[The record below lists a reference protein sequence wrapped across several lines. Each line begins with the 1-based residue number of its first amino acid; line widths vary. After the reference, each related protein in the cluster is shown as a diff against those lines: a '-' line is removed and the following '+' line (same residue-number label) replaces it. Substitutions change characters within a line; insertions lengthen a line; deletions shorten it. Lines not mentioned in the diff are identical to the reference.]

1 MPRRDTSPWY
11 APLALSVDAIGVFA
25 PVLVIFTIHGE
36 RRPLAAAVVAALCW
50 ISVRAAHRRYGG
62 RTLGVGEFRGLLAA
76 VHDWLVLLG
85 VLAALRALTGESSS
99 LSNAALALCPALLV
113 TGLSGWAIHRHLVR
127 QRHQARA
134 VRRVL
139 VVGEAGPVEAVSAQL
154 AARTD
159 HPYVVIGTVPA
170 GTGVLT
176 SGIPELGRLPDAASA
191 PEPAEAAADRP
202 AALAAPLAPDVRP
215 VDAPGDLVP
224 DGPEGG
230 TVVAAARRN
239 GADLVLIVPGSQ
251 LTGERLRRLVWAVQD
266 AGLALAVSSGLV
278 EVARRRITVATA
290 AGLNLLHVAAPQR
303 RGPQPRMKATFDRVA
318 AALGLMVLAPL
329 MVLLAL
335 AVRVDSAGPVLFRQ
349 TRIGYRGEPFTL
361 WKFRTMVNGAERL
374 RPALERAN
382 DLSSGP
388 LFKMRRDPRCTRVG
402 RLLRRTSLDELPQLI
417 NVLRGHMSLVGPR
430 PPLPEEVAR
439 YGVVELRRLGV
450 RPGMTGLW
458 QVSGRSELS
467 WDEGL
472 ALDLAYADNWSM
484 TGDLDVLAR
493 TMRAVVDGRGAY

>member
-11 APLALSVDAIGVFA
+11 APLALIADIIGVFV
-25 PVLVIFTIHGE
+25 PVLLIFTFDGE
-36 RRPLAAAVVAALCW
+36 SRPFAAAVVAALCW

-76 VHDWLVLLG
+76 VHDWLILLG
-85 VLAALRALTGESSS
+85 VLAGLRVLTGESSS
-99 LSNAALALCPALLV
+99 LSNAALALFPAVLV
-113 TGLSGWAIHRHLVR
+113 TGLSGWAIHRHLLW

-139 VVGEAGPVEAVSAQL
+139 VVGEAGPVEALSAQL

-159 HPYVVIGTVPA
+159 HPYIVIGTVLA

-176 SGIPELGRLPDAASA
+176 SGIPELDRLPDQTPSEPTGTQAEQPAERSAHLPA
-191 PEPAEAAADRP
+191 PEVLPT
-202 AALAAPLAPDVRP
+202 
-215 VDAPGDLVP
+215 DLVP
-224 DGPEGG
+224 DGPEGS
-230 TVVAAARRN
+230 TVVAAARRHS
-239 GADLVLIVPGSQ
+239 ADLVLVVPGSQ
-251 LTGERLRRLVWAVQD
+251 LTGERLRRLTWAVQD
-266 AGLALAVSSGLV
+266 AGLALAVASGLV

-290 AGLNLLHVAAPQR
+290 AGLNLLHVAAPKR
-303 RGPQPRMKATFDRVA
+303 RGPQPRMKSAFDRVA
-318 AALGLMVLAPL
+318 AALGLMFLAPL
-329 MVLLAL
+329 MVLVAL

-349 TRIGYRGEPFTL
+349 TRIGYRGKPFTL
-361 WKFRTMVNGAERL
+361 WKFRTMVNGAEQL
-374 RPALERAN
+374 RPTLERVN
-382 DLSSGP
+382 DLPSGP

-402 RLLRRTSLDELPQLI
+402 RLLRRASLDELPQLV
-417 NVLRGHMSLVGPR
+417 NVLRGDMSLVGPR

-472 ALDLAYADNWSM
+472 TLDLAYADNWSL

-493 TMRAVVDGRGAY
+493 TARAVVDGHGAY